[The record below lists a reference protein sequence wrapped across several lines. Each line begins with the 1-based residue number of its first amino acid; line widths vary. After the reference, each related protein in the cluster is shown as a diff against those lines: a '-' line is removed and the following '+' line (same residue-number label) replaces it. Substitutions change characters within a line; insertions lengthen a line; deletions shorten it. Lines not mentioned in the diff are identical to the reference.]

1 MENSLFRSGTVFSI
15 VLYSGVR
22 KFFEKEG
29 SNEERGPVLQVE
41 SRQILISIQ
50 SFKRM
55 FSIYSTLNLLAVTG
69 EFC

>member
-1 MENSLFRSGTVFSI
+1 MKKKDPAKND
-15 VLYSGVR
+15 
-22 KFFEKEG
+22 
-29 SNEERGPVLQVE
+29 NPVCMVE
-41 SRQILISIQ
+41 SRKILISIQ